1 MKKDPVRPIYYALRP
16 ESILEFGRSIEDD
29 MAKALFFFAYL
40 TGARISEI
48 KDFSIN
54 RMSFKDDFVIIPLK
68 TLKKRNT
75 SIQYRNIVIPIKQ
88 NAKCLENVM
97 WNELAVFLNSFK
109 NFDRPFTK
117 WGNMSE
123 YLIER
128 GGSIQIEAKVKDR
141 AQNLWFDKVIS
152 KPPHP
157 HLLRHFRAT
166 HLVDYYDVNAV
177 EMMHFFVWNR
187 SEMAIRYTQIKDM
200 ISIFK
205 S

>member
-1 MKKDPVRPIYYALRP
+1 
-16 ESILEFGRSIEDD
+16 
-29 MAKALFFFAYL
+29 
-40 TGARISEI
+40 
-48 KDFSIN
+48 
-54 RMSFKDDFVIIPLK
+54 
-68 TLKKRNT
+68 
-75 SIQYRNIVIPIKQ
+75 
-88 NAKCLENVM
+88 M

-177 EMMHFFVWNR
+177 EMMHFFGWNR